1 VIGVITQ
8 HVHGP
13 VVELRLDRRPAN
25 ALNHAACEQ
34 WTAALRDAVAGGAE
48 AIVLSG
54 ASGVFSAGADL
65 TELAGMD
72 RGGIAEFCRVL
83 GGLAAEV
90 ARCPVPIAAALTGH
104 CLGGASG
111 VALVCDAR
119 FMATGHY
126 RFRINFVAMGLVP
139 PLYVSRAVERLV
151 GPGQAARL
159 LIGALALEPDEAR
172 ALGIVE
178 RTALPGE
185 VVSVA
190 VDWCRQQLALP
201 RAAMLETR
209 KRHRAELVAC
219 VAPEMLKREIDE
231 MTDRWFG
238 AEVQARLAS
247 MVTVREGHVITGGA
261 TRAAGAGGPSGE

>member
-13 VVELRLDRRPAN
+13 VVELRLDRKPAN
-25 ALNHAACEQ
+25 ALNRAACEQ
-34 WTAALRDAVAGGAE
+34 WTSALRDAVAGGAE

-54 ASGVFSAGADL
+54 ASGVFSSGADL
-65 TELAGMD
+65 VELARAD
-72 RGGIAEFCRVL
+72 RGVIAEFCRLL
-83 GGLAAEV
+83 GGLAVEV
-90 ARCPVPIAAALTGH
+90 AHCPVPIAAALTGH

-111 VALVCDAR
+111 VALLCDAR

-139 PLYVSRAVERLV
+139 PLYVTRAVERLV

-178 RTALPGE
+178 RTAAPGE
-185 VVSVA
+185 VVGAA

-201 RAAMLETR
+201 RTAMLETR

-219 VAPEMLKREIDE
+219 VAPEKLEIAE

-238 AEVQARLAS
+238 AEVQARLAKL
-247 MVTVREGHVITGGA
+247 VTVREGHVITGGA
-261 TRAAGAGGPSGE
+261 AGE

>member
-1 VIGVITQ
+1 MITQ
-8 HVHGP
+8 RTHGP

-25 ALNHAACEQ
+25 ALNRAACEQ
-34 WTAALRDAVAGGAE
+34 WTEALRDAVIAGAD

-54 ASGVFSAGADL
+54 ASGVFSSGADL
-65 TELAGMD
+65 KELARAD
-72 RGGIAEFCRVL
+72 RGGFAEFCRAL
-83 GGLAAEV
+83 SALAAEV
-90 ARCPVPIAAALTGH
+90 AHCPVPIAAALTGH

-111 VALVCDAR
+111 VALLCDAR

-126 RFRINFVAMGLVP
+126 RFRINYVAMGLVP

-178 RTALPGE
+178 RTTAPGE
-185 VVSVA
+185 VVGAA

-201 RAAMLETR
+201 RTAMLETR
-209 KRHRAELVAC
+209 RRLRAELVAL
-219 VAPEMLKREIDE
+219 VTPENLEIDE
-231 MTDRWFG
+231 ATDRWFS
-238 AEVQARLAS
+238 AEVQARLAKL
-247 MVTVREGHVITGGA
+247 VTVQEGRVTGDRE
-261 TRAAGAGGPSGE
+261 